1 MLSLS
6 LLSLI
11 KKFITYIEE
20 DISRSILKNE
30 KGERDGEVSER
41 DI

>member
-20 DISRSILKNE
+20 DIYRSILKNE